1 MEDKYRSGQ
10 WQENTLKQLYY
21 AFGTSEEEGLKL
33 FLNLVFEYFYTFP
46 SFLEKLYHTINEIK
60 EEGIYEVTGQTLD
73 WVEFWRSFDNSDNKK
88 NPAQRAK
95 LYELKDKKY
104 LSSNNLGRLNF
115 HLGFIESKMQ
125 NIKIAVENY
134 EASIRLLPNWSW
146 TRHNLGKIY
155 YDLGKT
161 EEAISEYKKAI
172 ELDPKFASPIY
183 NLGIIYSD
191 LGMTEE
197 AISEYKKAIELDPK
211 FAYPHNGLGK
221 IYSDLGKTEEAISA
235 YKKAIELDPKNA
247 TPHNGLGYLSLTRG
261 KLVEARIYFEKAITL
276 DSGYYDAHIN
286 LGITY
291 FKLGKN
297 DAAKLH
303 FQSMLEK
310 CPLTSSYGRLNKITA
325 LLGLENPEEALT
337 LFQQTCEQFEI
348 PPREKNEFLNDWN
361 MLATSPHPPLFVN
374 EFLNKAKVI
383 FSSKAGK

>member
-33 FLNLVFEYFYTFP
+33 FLNLVFELFYTFP

-73 WVEFWRSFDNSDNKK
+73 WVEFWRSYDISDNKK

-95 LYELKDKKY
+95 LNELKNKKY

-115 HLGFIESKMQ
+115 HLGFIEGEMQ

-134 EASIRLLPNWSW
+134 EESIRLLPNWAW
-146 TRHNLGKIY
+146 THNNLGKIY
-155 YDLGKT
+155 SDLGKP

-172 ELDPKFASPIY
+172 ELDPK
-183 NLGIIYSD
+183 D
-191 LGMTEE
+191 
-197 AISEYKKAIELDPK
+197 
-211 FAYPHNGLGK
+211 AYPHNNLGK
-221 IYSDLGKTEEAISA
+221 IYSDLGKTEEAISEF
-235 YKKAIELDPKNA
+235 KKAIELDPKFA
-247 TPHNGLGYLSLTRG
+247 APHNNLGYLSLTRG
-261 KLVEARIYFEKAITL
+261 NLEEARMYFEKAITL
-276 DSGYYDAHIN
+276 NPGYYTARIN

-297 DAAKLH
+297 DAAKLN

-310 CPLTSSYGRLNKITA
+310 CPTTSVNGRLNKITA
-325 LLGLENPEEALT
+325 LLGLEKPEAALT
-337 LFQQTCEQFEI
+337 LFKQTCEQFEI
-348 PPREKNEFLNDWN
+348 TPLQKDEFFNDWN

-374 EFLNKAKVI
+374 EFLKKANVI